1 LRLRTGRGRERGE
14 QAAAPATVSSHPAP
28 SLAPP
33 SPGTQTQHDSEPTLL
48 HPSLTRVLVA
58 IRDLPLHQEVL
69 DFVTRDGRI
78 DVIGALTDASQFR
91 RGFGDMT
98 ADAVICC
105 PTLAADVAGPSQP
118 RLRERSDGL
127 APRVYLVGQELTIP
141 VLRQAIATG
150 VTGAYRWPEERD
162 ALGDQLGRRRLAAPT
177 SEGSRGWVVAV
188 HGARGGAGTTFVAC
202 QLAASLATR
211 GVATSLMDAG
221 LAFSDVTAALGVPMD
236 AGLRTIADLIPVVDE
251 VSVGHLTKV
260 LHPHPAGFSALLGPT
275 ESSDVDS
282 SHEGALV
289 RAALIA
295 MMAAHRV
302 VLVHTPRSMDA
313 ATRAALELA
322 DAVLLVT
329 ALDLFSLYGAK
340 RIVKRLGLL
349 GSDRLHVVVNRA
361 ARSGIGIGDVERVLG
376 RSPLGRIRVDPAVP
390 RAQERGELLR
400 PRSGRAARD
409 VDRLAERLLDLAP
422 HSPTEAS

>member
-1 LRLRTGRGRERGE
+1 LRLWTGRGRERGE
-14 QAAAPATVSSHPAP
+14 QAAAPATVSPHPAP
-28 SLAPP
+28 SPAPP
-33 SPGTQTQHDSEPTLL
+33 SPGIQTVHDSEPNLL

-69 DFVTRDGRI
+69 DLVTRDGRI
-78 DVIGALTDASQFR
+78 DVVGALTDASQFR
-91 RGFGDMT
+91 RGFDD
-98 ADAVICC
+98 AAVDAVICC
-105 PTLAADVAGPSQP
+105 PTLAPEVTGPSQA
-118 RLRERSDGL
+118 RLPERSGGRT
-127 APRVYLVGQELTIP
+127 PRVYLVGQELTIP
-141 VLRQAIATG
+141 VLRQAIAAG
-150 VTGAYRWPEERD
+150 VAGAYRWPEERD
-162 ALGDQLGRRRLAAPT
+162 ALGGQLRRRRLTTPT
-177 SEGSRGWVVAV
+177 PEGSRGWVVAV

-236 AGLRTIADLIPVVDE
+236 GSLRTIADLIPVVDE
-251 VSVGHLTKV
+251 VSAGHLSKV
-260 LHPHPAGFSALLGPT
+260 LHLHSAGFSALLAPPEGT
-275 ESSDVDS
+275 DVDS
-282 SHEGALV
+282 PEAALV
-289 RAALIA
+289 RAALLA
-295 MMAAHRV
+295 MMSAHRV

-361 ARSGIGIGDVERVLG
+361 ARSGISMGDVERVLG

-409 VDRLAERLLDLAP
+409 VDRLAARLLDLVP
-422 HSPTEAS
+422 QSPTEAS